1 MNDDEKQ
8 AIWAVPES
16 LSGARVGGATG
27 DGDWDVER
35 DATVLAGTLEA
46 EGSSGDRVRSF
57 DSFLKSC
64 SRIRLTSSALVPLTA
79 RPRAR
84 HMPWRSFA
92 VLWCRGSSPT
102 ALFFG
107 AISHATN
114 ERATA
119 REARATREKQ
129 EDNKDD
135 GKLTRK
141 TTKEQYSK
149 PNPRLKGA
157 LIRRRAQFA
166 LLLLLARPRQTKG
179 VPTVY

>member
-1 MNDDEKQ
+1 MGLESLLPLAERLRQSISNKKEKQ

-16 LSGARVGGATG
+16 LSGARVGALG
-27 DGDWDVER
+27 DGDWDVGR
-35 DATVLAGTLEA
+35 DATVLEGSAETLEA
-46 EGSSGDRVRSF
+46 GGDRVRSF
-57 DSFLKSC
+57 ASFLRSC
-64 SRIRLTSSALVPLTA
+64 SRIRLTSTALVPITG

-119 REARATREKQ
+119 SEEDAREAGRQ
-129 EDNKDD
+129 
-135 GKLTRK
+135 
-141 TTKEQYSK
+141 
-149 PNPRLKGA
+149 
-157 LIRRRAQFA
+157 
-166 LLLLLARPRQTKG
+166 LA
-179 VPTVY
+179 